1 MFLGLFLLLA
11 VLVCVAI
18 YSAWRNRKEK
28 NEAYRRAG
36 RIAEERLPDRQN
48 EYLRSRLQTA
58 LAQTKGENVPC
69 DAKLSKAEKLLRE
82 LKRKKLSGADS
93 LLVRKLQ
100 KEIGMYASKEYI
112 APYKKEKIPASL
124 TMLLTLCAKYEVE

>member
-1 MFLGLFLLLA
+1 MFLGLFLLLVVLLGVA
-11 VLVCVAI
+11 VCAAL
-18 YSAWRNRKEK
+18 RKRKEK

-48 EYLRSRLQTA
+48 KYLRSRLQTA
-58 LAQTKGENVPC
+58 LAQSKGDCIPC
-69 DAKLSKAEKLLRE
+69 DAKLSGAEKLLRE